1 MRGFLAILL
10 VPLLASGCSIG
21 MNEFERDAAQ
31 AYYNAQIEMVRA
43 QTGENKGNPVLF
55 ELTPTSQEPVVIT
68 GGGIKVYAPVGDK
81 EIAQV
86 KQMEMPDNVATITK
100 GVTAAATIVAPWV
113 GVGLIANEMAK
124 MNSNTEVNVRGDNNT
139 TATNPTLSSFET
151 STPTVVNPEVVNP
164 EVVMVPTEVVPVP
177 VNTNPVVTP

>member
-1 MRGFLAILL
+1 MKVIRSLVLATTF
-10 VPLLASGCSIG
+10 PLLCASCSIG

-55 ELTPTSQEPVVIT
+55 ELTPTSSDPVVIT
-68 GGGIKVYAPVGDK
+68 GGGIKVYAPVTDK
-81 EIAQV
+81 ELAGI

-124 MNSNTEVNVRGDNNT
+124 MNSNTNVEVRGDNNT

-151 STPTVVNPEVVNP
+151 STPTVVDPEVVSP
-164 EVVMVPTEVVPVP
+164 EVILVPTAPAAP
-177 VNTNPVVTP
+177 